1 MHPGLATHA
10 RHTARA
16 GLALVGFVLFAA
28 CAAAPARYQPGRLGE
43 GQIAVLRAAE
53 AAYRA
58 EQPDYAVRRAEV
70 WRDPDASGWLVR
82 MFVHDVFAVREQRP
96 LASRPEELGR
106 RAAGRDP
113 VEARAIE
120 EIRAAGERAV
130 PVLVG
135 DLLLDDQPL
144 HRELGIE
151 LLAEVGA
158 PARQALLE
166 VARTGPVKAR
176 RAAARALGLV
186 GLDASSLQQL
196 TAMLAD
202 GDYTVRADAARGLG
216 SGGAAGLPALLAHLD
231 TERDPFVVRTI
242 VQAMGELRVRASGD
256 ALVARLERCIASR
269 DDEGERAAQ
278 AALQRLTTTRGVR
291 SVAAWRELVKTMPE
305 ASASEPTSNQRPA
318 STKDHDG

>member
-10 RHTARA
+10 RHTACTGA
-16 GLALVGFVLFAA
+16 VLVGFVLLAA
-28 CAAAPARYQPGRLGE
+28 CAAGPARYQPGRLGE

-53 AAYRA
+53 AAYRS
-58 EQPDYAVRRAEV
+58 EHQDYAVRRAEV
-70 WRDPDASGWLVR
+70 WRDPDATGWLVR

-96 LASRPEELGR
+96 LASRPEELAR
-106 RAAGRDP
+106 RAAGKDP

-144 HRELGIE
+144 HRELGVE

-158 PARQALLE
+158 TARPALLE
-166 VARTGPVKAR
+166 VARTGPVKSR
-176 RAAARALGLV
+176 RAAARALGLI
-186 GLDASSLQQL
+186 GLDEPSLHML
-196 TAMLAD
+196 TTMLAD

-216 SGGAAGLPALLAHLD
+216 SGGVAGLPVLLARLD
-231 TERDPFVVRTI
+231 VERDPFVVRTI

-256 ALVARLERCIASR
+256 ALVARLERCIAIR
-269 DDEGERAAQ
+269 DEDGERAAQ
-278 AALQRLTTTRGVR
+278 AALQRLTATRGVR
-291 SVAAWRELVKTMPE
+291 SVAAWRALVETMPE
-305 ASASEPTSNQRPA
+305 ATGSGTRPNQPPA
-318 STKDHDG
+318 TTKDRDG